1 MPPAHR
7 SEFSAVV
14 PTYNRADLVA
24 RAIDSV
30 LRQSFP
36 PVEIIV
42 VDDGSTDETE
52 SAVRQFGDAVR
63 FIRQGNR
70 GGASARN
77 RGVQEARSAWVAFLD
92 SDDVW
97 TDSHLERIAQA
108 IQDTGGAAVLYFDD
122 MLLPG
127 TPDATWWTLGG
138 FSIPMDHLMVS
149 DGADWVLREFQ
160 PMMLQTSVCCRSA
173 FLEEGGLWEKLRNA
187 HDTHFFLK
195 LGIGRPVCAVG
206 GIGCRQTA
214 DAPGGS
220 RLTSSSLQKR
230 RLKNRT
236 LAFRDILRRKPH
248 LAPLQRSCLRQRVAS
263 SFWTL
268 GRIAWEEKRRME
280 CLAYVLRSVMTDVPA
295 AAFYAVRAMRNRRG
309 RTTHASE
316 AAKHQ

>member
-1 MPPAHR
+1 MPLPDR
-7 SEFSAVV
+7 LEISAII

-30 LRQSFP
+30 LCQSFP
-36 PVEIIV
+36 PTEIIV
-42 VDDGSTDETE
+42 VDDGSTDDTE
-52 SAVRQFGDAVR
+52 RVIRQFGDAVR
-63 FIRQGNR
+63 CIRQENQ

-97 TDSHLERIAQA
+97 TDTHLKRIAQA
-108 IQDTGGAAVLYFDD
+108 IRDTGGAAVLYFDD
-122 MLLPG
+122 MLLPDA
-127 TPDATWWTLGG
+127 PDATWWTMGG
-138 FSIPMDHLMVS
+138 FSIPADHLMVP

-160 PMMLQTSVCCRSA
+160 PMMLQTSVCSRST
-173 FLEEGGLWEKLRNA
+173 FLEEGGLSEKLRNA

-214 DAPGGS
+214 DAPGSS

-230 RLKNRT
+230 RFQNRT
-236 LAFRDILRRKPH
+236 IAFRDILRRKSQ
-248 LAPLQRSCLRQRVAS
+248 LAPSQRSCLRQRVAS

-268 GRIAWEEKRRME
+268 GRMAWEEKHPLR
-280 CLAYVLRSVMTDVPA
+280 CFAYLLRSVMTDVPA
-295 AAFYAVRAMRNRRG
+295 AAFFAVRAIRNRRG
-309 RTTHASE
+309 RTAHPRR
-316 AAKHQ
+316 AA